1 MGDGGMEMVPIKRV
15 DHVGVVVADL
25 AQAKRLLG
33 ETFGLPLVREQEATD
48 GGLSVAFYRCG
59 EVEIEVMEPRRPEDR
74 AAWLGDERWGRIEHI
89 AVEVED
95 LEATITA
102 LRELGIGAEPVAQ
115 GLLGISI
122 RTEPAATLGVVFQ
135 LLQKA
140 R

>member
-1 MGDGGMEMVPIKRV
+1 MVSVKRV
-15 DHVGVVVADL
+15 DHIGVVVADL

-33 ETFGLPLVREQEATD
+33 ETFGLPLIREQEATD
-48 GGLSVAFYRCG
+48 GGLAVAFYRCG
-59 EVEIEVMEPRRPEDR
+59 EVEIEVMEPKGPEDR
-74 AAWLGDERWGRIEHI
+74 ATWLGGERWGRIEHI

-95 LEATITA
+95 LEGTIKA
-102 LRELGIGAEPVAQ
+102 LRALGIGAEPVTQ
-115 GLLGISI
+115 GLLGISA